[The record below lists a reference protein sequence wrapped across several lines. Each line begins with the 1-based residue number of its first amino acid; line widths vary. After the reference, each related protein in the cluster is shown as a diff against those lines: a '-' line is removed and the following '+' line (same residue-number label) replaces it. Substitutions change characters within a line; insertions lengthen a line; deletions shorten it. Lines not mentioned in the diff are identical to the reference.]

1 MPAAVTRSVTA
12 AVSRTLATAG
22 ARPRVV
28 ARAVAV
34 FVYVAGAISV
44 AGSGVV
50 AYAIAIFVHEIRAER
65 TAALSKRRE
74 PARESGTRCM
84 NAAVIAY
91 AVAVSVGE
99 RIARAVA
106 IGASARAARTRARNA
121 PAKRRRIGSV
131 RNKGHGESRGQSNSS
146 DSGQYLVFCR
156 IRTFFHL
163 SAVPFV
169 SCI

>member
-1 MPAAVTRSVTA
+1 MPAAVARSVTA

-34 FVYVAGAISV
+34 FV
-44 AGSGVV
+44 
-50 AYAIAIFVHEIRAER
+50 HEIRAER
-65 TAALSKRRE
+65 TAALSKRHE
-74 PARESGTRCM
+74 PARESGTRRM

-156 IRTFFHL
+156 IRAFFHL
-163 SAVPFV
+163 SAIPFV